1 MMTQTAP
8 EGEKHFVM
16 SMMEHMDLCTQMG
29 RAFGNERF
37 ESLHPYDEVL
47 YAVANHDRG
56 WDDYDQQPIIDPQS
70 GLPFIM
76 AKTPPQEAVKTN
88 KGSPDFNEAH
98 HPYCGLLS
106 SMHTWG
112 LYNKRYGFSRFTLRI
127 RPGTVSVPVLDVNR
141 VMIDSMLDGEI
152 KRQERL
158 KTKLSENPATRA
170 LIEDPQLFQNY
181 KQLQFFDTLSL
192 YFHLYHAS
200 ERGNETYIH
209 VPISSE
215 EDTTVEVRQI
225 SDRVY
230 SLDPFPFAGDRLT
243 LVCKG
248 RYTGPL
254 PAGSNPAQAG
264 ALLRALPADHQ
275 TYELVPAR

>member
-1 MMTQTAP
+1 MITQTAP
-8 EGEKHFVM
+8 DGEKHFVVTM
-16 SMMEHMDLCTQMG
+16 IEHMDLCAQMA
-29 RAFGNERF
+29 RAYGNERF

-56 WDDYDQQPIIDPQS
+56 WDDYDRQPVIDPQS

-76 AKTPPQEAVKTN
+76 AKTPPQDAVKTN
-88 KGSPDFNEAH
+88 QGSPEFNEAH
-98 HPYCGLLS
+98 HAYCGLLS

-112 LYNKRYGFSRFTLRI
+112 LYNKRYGFSRFTLRV
-127 RPGTVSVPVLDVNR
+127 RPGTTSVPVLDANR
-141 VMIDSMLDGEI
+141 TMIDSMLDGEI

-158 KTKLSENPATRA
+158 KAKLSENPATRP
-170 LIEDPQLFQNY
+170 LLDEPKLFQNY

-209 VPISSE
+209 VPVSVE
-215 EDTTVEVRQI
+215 EDATVEVKQI

-248 RYTGPL
+248 RYTKPL
-254 PAGSNPAQAG
+254 PADCDRVQAG
-264 ALLRALPADHQ
+264 KLLGALPADNQ
-275 TYELVPAR
+275 TYELVATR